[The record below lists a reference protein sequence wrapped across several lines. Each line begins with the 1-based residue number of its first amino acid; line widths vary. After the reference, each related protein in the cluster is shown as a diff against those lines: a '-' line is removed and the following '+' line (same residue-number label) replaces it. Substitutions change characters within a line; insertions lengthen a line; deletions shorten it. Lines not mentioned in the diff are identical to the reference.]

1 VSKRSGIKP
10 NERRQEGGGGMNL
23 RQNNEIADSVRKSL
37 ERYFKD
43 LDGTKP
49 RSIYDMVLKNVERPL
64 LETVLERA
72 EGNQTVAAEML
83 GINRNTLRKKI
94 QALKIK
100 S

>member
-1 VSKRSGIKP
+1 MK
-10 NERRQEGGGGMNL
+10 QEVGGGM
-23 RQNNEIADSVRKSL
+23 RPGNEIAESVRKSL

>member
-1 VSKRSGIKP
+1 MRH
-10 NERRQEGGGGMNL
+10 
-23 RQNNEIADSVRKSL
+23 NNEIAECVRKSL

-49 RSIYDMVLKNVERPL
+49 RSIYDMVLKNVERPM
-64 LETVLERA
+64 LEAVLDHA

-94 QALKIK
+94 QALKIRT
-100 S
+100 